1 MIEEQGRVVA
11 VESGAVW
18 VETLRKSTC
27 SACSAKAACG
37 QGLLNQLGAGARR
50 GYVRA
55 LSGLSLQVGDA
66 VVIGVRED
74 LLVRG
79 SILVYLLPL
88 LGLFMAAGLAQW
100 LALGEPLVILAA
112 FAGLLATWYGVRRY
126 SLRSSD
132 DPAAQPVVLRAL
144 LAAEGRTE
152 TLPVSK

>member
-1 MIEEQGRVVA
+1 MIEEQGRVIA
-11 VESGAVW
+11 VEPGAVW

-55 LSGLSLQVGDA
+55 LSGFSLQVGDA

-79 SILVYLLPL
+79 SVLVYLLPL
-88 LGLFMAAGLAQW
+88 LGLFVAAGVAQW
-100 LALGEPLVILAA
+100 LALGEPVVILAA
-112 FAGLLATWYGVRRY
+112 FAGLLAAWYGVRRY
-126 SLRSSD
+126 SLRTSD

-144 LAAEGRTE
+144 LVTDGSLES
-152 TLPVSK
+152 LPESK